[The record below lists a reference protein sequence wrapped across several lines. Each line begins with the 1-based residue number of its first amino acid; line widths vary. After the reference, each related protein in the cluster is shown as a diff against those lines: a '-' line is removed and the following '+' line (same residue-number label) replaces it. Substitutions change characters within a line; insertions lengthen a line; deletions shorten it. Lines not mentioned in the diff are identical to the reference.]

1 MSDTPSSSPPRH
13 EPRVLRSAAVVGAMT
28 GISRVAGLVREQ
40 LMAVAFGT
48 GVVKSAFV
56 VAFQIPNLFRRLF
69 GEGAL
74 SAAFIPVYVET
85 RKREGEAEANLLV
98 GRVAGLLVAVLG
110 TVTAL
115 GILAALALQRWWF
128 APDSRWVE
136 ILPLLRIMLP
146 YAPLIC
152 LAALAMGVLNA
163 LKNFAVSALAPVF
176 LNLIWIFA
184 LLAVCPL
191 LPNDPRLR
199 IRVVA
204 WAVIVAGV
212 AQVAVQV
219 PALRRRGVRPAL
231 RFDWRG
237 DTRIRRI
244 LALLAPMMLGVGVFQ
259 INVVVDGLLA
269 MWAAP
274 WAPAAIQYADLIVY
288 LPLGLIGN
296 AFGTVLLPTFAHQAA
311 EDDHAA
317 MRTTVE
323 GTLRHVLLI
332 ALPAAAGL
340 VALARPVVD
349 LLYVWPRGEFQAQDA
364 IWTTRALA
372 VFAPG
377 LIFFS
382 IQKALTPAFYAL
394 QDMRTPLRIGLWSV
408 GLNFVLNVICVLTWP
423 EGWKH
428 AGLLLS
434 TVVSSALTG
443 AILGNAL
450 HRRIGAPCWRAL
462 ASTAAGVTVAACLM
476 GGVVWWVQARTQE
489 LLSTSALPLKLAQA
503 VTVLA
508 AMAAGAAVY
517 AALVWVLCR
526 PAVRELIGD
535 LRHRR
540 A

>member
-1 MSDTPSSSPPRH
+1 M
-13 EPRVLRSAAVVGAMT
+13 RSAAVVSAMT
-28 GISRVAGLVREQ
+28 GFSRLAGLAREQ

-74 SAAFIPVYVET
+74 SAALIPVYVET
-85 RKREGEAEANLLV
+85 RRREGEAEANLLV
-98 GRVAGLLVAVLG
+98 GRLAGLLVAVLG

-115 GILAALALQRWWF
+115 GILAALALQTWWF
-128 APDSRWVE
+128 APESRWAE

-152 LAALAMGVLNA
+152 LAALAMGMLNA
-163 LKNFAVSALAPVF
+163 LKHFATSALAPVF
-176 LNLIWIFA
+176 LNLIWIFT
-184 LLAVCPL
+184 LLVVCPL
-191 LPNDPRLR
+191 LPDDPRLR

-204 WAVIVAGV
+204 WAVVVAGV

-219 PALRRRGVRPAL
+219 PALRRHGVRTSL

-237 DTRIRRI
+237 DARIRRI
-244 LALLAPMMLGVGVFQ
+244 LTLLAPMVLGVGVFQ
-259 INVVVDGLLA
+259 INVVIDGLLA

-311 EDDHAA
+311 ADDQAA
-317 MRTTVE
+317 MRATLE
-323 GTLRHVLLI
+323 STLRHVLLI
-332 ALPAAAGL
+332 ALPAACGL
-340 VALARPVVD
+340 IVLARPVVD
-349 LLYVWPRGEFQAQDA
+349 LLYVWPKGEFQAQDA

-382 IQKALTPAFYAL
+382 IQKVLTPAFYAR
-394 QDMRTPLRIGLWSV
+394 QDTRTPVRIGLWSV
-408 GLNFVLNVICVLTWP
+408 GLNLTLNLICVLTWP
-423 EGWKH
+423 QGWKH

-434 TVVSSALTG
+434 TVIASAVTCVV
-443 AILGNAL
+443 LGSAL
-450 HRRIGAPCWRAL
+450 HRRMGAPGWRAL
-462 ASTAAGVTVAACLM
+462 APTAGGGLLAAGVM
-476 GGVVWWVQARTQE
+476 GGVAWWAQAEAMTR
-489 LLSTSALPLKLAQA
+489 LGALVIPGKLAQA
-503 VTVLA
+503 LAVLA
-508 AMAAGAAVY
+508 AMLAGAAVY
-517 AALVWVLCR
+517 APLAWIFCR
-526 PAVRELIGD
+526 PAVRELVDD
-535 LRHRR
+535 LWQKRTSGKR
-540 A
+540 